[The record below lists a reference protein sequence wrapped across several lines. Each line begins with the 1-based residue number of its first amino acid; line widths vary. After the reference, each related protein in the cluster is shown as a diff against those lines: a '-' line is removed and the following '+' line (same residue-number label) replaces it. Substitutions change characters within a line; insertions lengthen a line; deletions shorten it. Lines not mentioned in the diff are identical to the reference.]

1 MTKLVAI
8 IYPDEFRAA
17 EVLAALRRL
26 QSEDLFDLD
35 DASMMGL
42 IFLNPLRGLAG
53 GAIAGAIVGKLSDYG
68 INDSFIRQ
76 LSEKME
82 RGSSAIFMLVR
93 HATLDKVEPE
103 ISKFGGHILHT
114 NLPAE
119 VAARYEAL
127 RAQAPQQASA
137 TPSKVSA
144 PDLLVAKP
152 A

>member
-53 GAIAGAIVGKLSDYG
+53 GAIVGKLSDYG